1 MKSSRSSG
9 AALRHGYTALTSMS
23 PGSPASSPHASAGFS
38 ASARAWSTMACQW
51 ARLILSTVGRGYS
64 PAMAPKGVKLVASNR
79 KARHDYDV
87 LDTFEAGMALVGTEV
102 KSLRDG
108 KIVLKDAHARVEDGE
123 LWLVGVH
130 VAPYEL
136 ADGFGG
142 HDPERRR
149 KLLLHR
155 WEIAELA
162 ARTAQEGLT
171 IVPLSVYFK
180 EGRAKIELGLA
191 RGRRNYDKRH
201 AIAERDAARET
212 AKAMSVKR
220 R

>member
-1 MKSSRSSG
+1 
-9 AALRHGYTALTSMS
+9 
-23 PGSPASSPHASAGFS
+23 
-38 ASARAWSTMACQW
+38 
-51 ARLILSTVGRGYS
+51 
-64 PAMAPKGVKLVASNR
+64 MAPKGVKLVASNR
-79 KARHDYDV
+79 KARYDYDV

-102 KSLRDG
+102 KSLREG

-155 WEIAELA
+155 FEIKELHE
-162 ARTAQEGLT
+162 RTAREGLT
-171 IVPLSVYFK
+171 IVPLSVYFR
-180 EGRAKIELGLA
+180 EGRAKVELGLA

-201 AIAERDAARET
+201 AIAERDAAREA
-212 AKAMSVKR
+212 AKAMSPKGR
-220 R
+220 

>member
-1 MKSSRSSG
+1 VPRKDVAGPLKGMK
-9 AALRHGYTALTSMS
+9 
-23 PGSPASSPHASAGFS
+23 
-38 ASARAWSTMACQW
+38 
-51 ARLILSTVGRGYS
+51 V
-64 PAMAPKGVKLVASNR
+64 VATNR

-123 LWLVGVH
+123 LWLLGVH

-136 ADGFGG
+136 ADGFSG

-155 WEIAELA
+155 WEIDELGE
-162 ARTAQEGLT
+162 RTAREGLT
-171 IVPLSVYFK
+171 IIPLSVYFK

-201 AIAERDAARET
+201 AIAERDAARDL
-212 AKAMSVKR
+212 AKAMSPKGWMSQKGRVT
-220 R
+220 

>member
-1 MKSSRSSG
+1 
-9 AALRHGYTALTSMS
+9 MS
-23 PGSPASSPHASAGFS
+23 
-38 ASARAWSTMACQW
+38 
-51 ARLILSTVGRGYS
+51 
-64 PAMAPKGVKLVASNR
+64 PKGVKPGSRRGVIVASNR
-79 KARHDYDV
+79 KARHDYEI

-108 KIVLKDAHARVEDGE
+108 KIQLKDAHARVEDGE

-130 VAPYEL
+130 VAPYEQ

-155 WEIAELA
+155 WEIDELA
-162 ARTAQEGLT
+162 SRSAQEGLT

-180 EGRAKIELGLA
+180 EGRAKVELGLA
-191 RGRRNYDKRH
+191 RGRRHYDKRQ
-201 AIAERDAARET
+201 AIAARDAARET
-212 AKAMSVKR
+212 DRMMSVKHR
-220 R
+220 

>member
-1 MKSSRSSG
+1 
-9 AALRHGYTALTSMS
+9 MS
-23 PGSPASSPHASAGFS
+23 PKVVPGPA
-38 ASARAWSTMACQW
+38 
-51 ARLILSTVGRGYS
+51 
-64 PAMAPKGVKLVASNR
+64 KGVKVVAKNR
-79 KARHDYDV
+79 RARHDFDV

-130 VAPYEL
+130 IAPYEL
-136 ADGFGG
+136 TDGFGG

-149 KLLLHR
+149 KMLLHR
-155 WEIAELA
+155 WEIEELGE
-162 ARTAQEGLT
+162 RTAREGLT

-212 AKAMSVKR
+212 AKAMSPKGR
-220 R
+220 